1 MAGSH
6 SVCGILQAGG
16 RGRRMGSATDNTP
29 KPLLPVGGTPMVER
43 LIRQFARAG
52 VCDITIITGWLG
64 DRIKAHCDAIPDLPP
79 DVRLTYAH
87 EETPLGNFAGV
98 AELSVSA
105 TTALF
110 AFADLV
116 TNLDFEELIR
126 RHVDGGADATL
137 ASHRDHY
144 QVTLGELIVNG
155 DQVTGYIEKPLKQ
168 FTICSGVMAF
178 KPRMLKVLPRG
189 QPAGLSDFISI
200 SLFNGYK
207 IDHWRHE
214 ASFLDVNQ
222 ANVLNEANSVS
233 WAREF

>member
-16 RGRRMGSATDNTP
+16 RGRRMGSVTDKIP

-64 DRIKAHCDAIPDLPP
+64 EQIRAHCDAIPDLPTN
-79 DVRLTYAH
+79 VRLTYAR
-87 EETPLGNFAGV
+87 EEKPLGNFAGV
-98 AELSVSA
+98 AELSVSS

-116 TNLDFEELIR
+116 TNMNFAELLS
-126 RHVDGGADATL
+126 RHVESGADATL
-137 ASHRDHY
+137 ASHLERY
-144 QVTLGELIVNG
+144 QVTLGELIVNQQ
-155 DQVTGYIEKPLKQ
+155 QVTGYIEKPLKQ

-178 KPRMLKVLPRG
+178 KPRMLKVLERG
-189 QPAGLSDFISI
+189 RPAGLSDFISV
-200 SLFNGYK
+200 SLSNGFQVE
-207 IDHWRHE
+207 HWNHE

-222 ANVLNEANSVS
+222 THLLSEANSAS
-233 WAREF
+233 WAKEF